1 MAKVSF
7 ENKPIGQ
14 VSSVQTYQLPRTV
27 IVDSGTKISLID
39 KSITARSLYPSDKI
53 YTYVSYDRIGA
64 TPRSV
69 LPFRVRFTNIGVVGY
84 SPDNPAPLG
93 IAIIGVNNYIL

>member
-14 VSSVQTYQLPRTV
+14 VSSVQTYQVPRTV
-27 IVDSGTKISLID
+27 IIDSGTKISLTQ
-39 KSITARSLYPSDKI
+39 KSVIARSVYQSDKRYLSI
-53 YTYVSYDRIGA
+53 SYDRIGA
-64 TPRSV
+64 TPRSI
-69 LPFRVRFTNIGVVGY
+69 LPFRVRFTNIGIIGY

-93 IAIIGVNNYIL
+93 IAVIGLSNYIL